1 MDALLTVN
9 DVAAILKVH
18 PNTVYKKAKNGE
30 IPSVKTAS
38 SRVRFIEK
46 DIEEWLEKRSLSSRF
61 SPLLEESLRA
71 DLSLE
76 KYDKLFLKGGVK
88 MSPKGKTW
96 NYPFG
101 SLILRLTHAGKEK
114 WHIYYRVDGR
124 RVRKA
129 VKGALSRADALKVL
143 QVEVTDSFRAKNGFK
158 RERKRIW
165 FSDFAGMFLEKYS
178 KVHKKNWRS
187 DVSIVNKLNP
197 HFGKKLLDEVT
208 AIDIDNFKAARL
220 EEGRTKSKV
229 NRDLALL
236 RKMFNVAIDW
246 SYVETSPMGKVR
258 FFSEKGNIKERLLT
272 TEEEERLLSTCT
284 SHLRPIV
291 LTALYT
297 GMRRGEVLG
306 LLWSQ
311 VDFILQQIRVEKTK
325 SGKTRIVPMSGTLK
339 KELLRLKGQN
349 GQSEYV
355 FLYPRTG
362 RPMGDVKRAFATA
375 TRLAQIK
382 GLRFHDLRHT
392 FASRLVRNGVDIIT
406 VRDLLGH
413 YSVEVTQRYTHSNA
427 FQKRQAVETLEA
439 ADSNEKDSVPTLSTP
454 KGPDPETH
462 SLTMN

>member
-1 MDALLTVN
+1 LEWIIIHDDSSSFGIETMDALLTVN

-18 PNTVYKKAKNGE
+18 PNTIYKKAKNGE
-30 IPSVKTAS
+30 IPSVKKAS

-46 DIEEWLEKRSLSSRF
+46 DIKEWLEKRSQSSRF

-101 SLILRLTHAGKEK
+101 SVILRLTRSGKEK

-124 RVRKA
+124 RIRKA
-129 VKGALSRADALKVL
+129 VKGAVSRADALKVL
-143 QVEVTDSFRAKNGFK
+143 QVEVADSFRASHGFK
-158 RERKRIW
+158 RERKRIL
-165 FSDFAGMFLEKYS
+165 FSEFAGMFLEKYS
-178 KVHKKNWRS
+178 KVHKRSWRS

-197 HFGKKLLDEVT
+197 HFGKKLLDEAT

-246 SYVETSPMGKVR
+246 GYLDSSPMGKVR
-258 FFSEKGNIKERLLT
+258 FFSEKGNIKERILT
-272 TEEEERLLSTCT
+272 AEEEERLLSSCP

-297 GMRRGEVLG
+297 G
-306 LLWSQ
+306 
-311 VDFILQQIRVEKTK
+311 
-325 SGKTRIVPMSGTLK
+325 
-339 KELLRLKGQN
+339 
-349 GQSEYV
+349 
-355 FLYPRTG
+355 
-362 RPMGDVKRAFATA
+362 
-375 TRLAQIK
+375 
-382 GLRFHDLRHT
+382 
-392 FASRLVRNGVDIIT
+392 
-406 VRDLLGH
+406 
-413 YSVEVTQRYTHSNA
+413 
-427 FQKRQAVETLEA
+427 
-439 ADSNEKDSVPTLSTP
+439 
-454 KGPDPETH
+454 
-462 SLTMN
+462 